1 MWNISGQ
8 SLTKWWKQTWNPGQ
22 SDCKLSAFHSIQVR
36 NYYNN
41 YKVSDLKTHV
51 NRAGKKVNKYDQLG
65 LRHPTWRVGA
75 GRNIKCKLLRKST
88 QPLAWVGVAARTRG
102 YCLLARS
109 LRVQVTDNK
118 NTVSLFSREMYV
130 LCYSQKGRCCSIKI
144 SKLNQFSFVSW
155 QIY

>member
-1 MWNISGQ
+1 MWNISGR
-8 SLTKWWKQTWNPGQ
+8 SLTKPWKQTCNPGQ
-22 SDCKLSAFHSIQVR
+22 SGCKLSTFHSIQVR

-51 NRAGKKVNKYDQLG
+51 NGTGKKVKKYDQLG

-75 GRNIKCKLLRKST
+75 GCNIKCKLLRKST
-88 QPLAWVGVAARTRG
+88 QPLAWVGVAARTR
-102 YCLLARS
+102 ARS

-118 NTVSLFSREMYV
+118 NTVSLFSHEMYV
-130 LCYSQKGRCCSIKI
+130 LCCSQKGRCCSIKI